1 MSDYI
6 IGDVENL
13 RKIYP
18 EAKGIAAEKQL
29 SALDQHC
36 RNFIAHS
43 PFLVL
48 GTDGDVSPK
57 GDDPGFVHVVDDNTI
72 VIPDRKGNNR
82 MDSLQNILDNPSVGL
97 LFMIPGVDETLR
109 VNGKAELTI
118 DPDILEPFAL
128 NGRAPTSA
136 IVVRVFEEGR
146 AALLRLRWP
155 ERTFIAQRRSNV
167 RIYGAARRRWRRGR
181 FRRPGACL
189 PTNLAATRHPWKKPY
204 DDHIQGDLAEEGR
217 T

>member
-1 MSDYI
+1 MSDYT
-6 IGDVENL
+6 VSNVQEL

-18 EAKGIAAEKQL
+18 EPKGIAAEKQL

-57 GDDPGFVHVVDDNTI
+57 GDDPGFVQIVDDNTI

-82 MDSLQNILDNPSVGL
+82 MDSLENILDNPQVGI

-109 VNGKAELTI
+109 VNGKAELTT

-128 NGRAPTSA
+128 NGRAPASA
-136 IVVRVFEEGR
+136 IVVRVEEAYLHCAKALKRSYLWSGDAKVPKGTIPPAGR
-146 AALLRLRWP
+146 MFADQLGDDPAAL
-155 ERTFIAQRRSNV
+155 EKI
-167 RIYGAARRRWRRGR
+167 
-181 FRRPGACL
+181 
-189 PTNLAATRHPWKKPY
+189 Y
-204 DDHIQGDLAEEGR
+204 DDHITGDLAEEGR

>member
-1 MSDYI
+1 MSNYNI
-6 IGDVENL
+6 SDVEKL

-18 EAKGIAAEKQL
+18 AAKGVAAQKPL

-57 GDDPGFVHVVDDNTI
+57 GDDPGFVQIVDDNTI

-82 MDSLQNILDNPSVGL
+82 MDSLENILDNPQVGI

-109 VNGKAELTI
+109 VNGKAELTT

-128 NGRAPTSA
+128 NGRAPASA
-136 IVVRVFEEGR
+136 IVGRGEEAYLHCAKALKRSHLWSGEAQVAKETIPPAGR
-146 AALLRLRWP
+146 MFADQVGSDPVAL
-155 ERTFIAQRRSNV
+155 EKT
-167 RIYGAARRRWRRGR
+167 
-181 FRRPGACL
+181 
-189 PTNLAATRHPWKKPY
+189 Y
-204 DDHIQGDLAEEGR
+204 DEHIQGDLAEEGR
-217 T
+217 S

>member
-57 GDDPGFVHVVDDNTI
+57 GDDPGFVQVVDDNTI

-128 NGRAPTSA
+128 NGRAPASA
-136 IVVRVFEEGR
+136 IVVRVEEAYLHCAKALKRSHLWSGEAQVAKGTIPPAGR
-146 AALLRLRWP
+146 MFADQLGSDPASL
-155 ERTFIAQRRSNV
+155 EKT
-167 RIYGAARRRWRRGR
+167 
-181 FRRPGACL
+181 
-189 PTNLAATRHPWKKPY
+189 Y

>member
-1 MSDYI
+1 MSNYI
-6 IGDVENL
+6 ISDAQAL

-18 EAKGIAAEKQL
+18 EPKGIDAEKQL

-57 GDDPGFVHVVDDNTI
+57 GDDPGFVQIVDDTTLI
-72 VIPDRKGNNR
+72 IPDRKGNNR
-82 MDSLQNILDNPSVGL
+82 MDSLENILDNPNVGL

-109 VNGKAELTI
+109 VNGKAELTV
-118 DPDILEPFAL
+118 DPEILAPLAI
-128 NGRAPTSA
+128 NGRTPASA
-136 IVVRVFEEGR
+136 IVIHVEEAYLHCAKALKRAHIWSSEAQVAKGTIPTAGR
-146 AALLRLRWP
+146 MFADQLGEDPVA
-155 ERTFIAQRRSNV
+155 TDK
-167 RIYGAARRRWRRGR
+167 IYDG
-181 FRRPGACL
+181 
-189 PTNLAATRHPWKKPY
+189 
-204 DDHIQGDLAEEGR
+204 HIKDDLAEEGR

>member
-1 MSDYI
+1 MSNYI
-6 IGDVENL
+6 IGDMQEL

-18 EAKGIAAEKQL
+18 EPKGIAAEKQL

-57 GDDPGFVHVVDDNTI
+57 GDDPGFVQVVDDNTI
-72 VIPDRKGNNR
+72 IIPDRKGNNR
-82 MDSLQNILDNPSVGL
+82 MDSLQNILDNPNVGL

-109 VNGKAELTI
+109 VNGRAELTI
-118 DPDILEPFAL
+118 NPEVLDPLAI
-128 NGRAPTSA
+128 NGRAPASA
-136 IVVRVFEEGR
+136 IVVHVEEAYLHCAKALKRSHLWSGEAQVPKGTIPPAGR
-146 AALLRLRWP
+146 MFADQLGDDPEAL
-155 ERTFIAQRRSNV
+155 EK
-167 RIYGAARRRWRRGR
+167 IYDG
-181 FRRPGACL
+181 
-189 PTNLAATRHPWKKPY
+189 
-204 DDHIQGDLAEEGR
+204 HIKDDLAEEGR